1 MKGYS
6 HINSIE
12 LPQENLEK
20 AYKLLR
26 YAGTKGVEGI
36 CLFAGQM
43 EETSFIIKETI
54 IPRQKGYILEQGL
67 MYAVE
72 SDELHNLNVWLYEN
86 KMQLIAQIH
95 SHPGKAY
102 HSEADDRY
110 PIVDTYGGIS
120 IVVPDFASG
129 EVSLFDTAIYRLSL
143 NKTWDKLT
151 SQEVKSLFIIH

>member
-12 LPQENLEK
+12 LPLENLEK
-20 AYKLLR
+20 AYKFLR

-36 CLFAGQM
+36 CLFGGQM
-43 EETSFIIKETI
+43 NEKTFIIKETI
-54 IPRQKGYILEQGL
+54 IPRQKSYILERGL

-72 SDELHNLNVWLYEN
+72 RGELHNLNVWLYEN

-95 SHPGKAY
+95 SHPRDAY
-102 HSEADDRY
+102 HSLADDRY
-110 PIVDTYGGIS
+110 PIVDSYGGIS

-129 EVSLFDTAIYRLSL
+129 EVSLFDTAIYRLSIK
-143 NKTWDKLT
+143 KTWDKLKD
-151 SQEVKSLFIIH
+151 QEVKSLFIIK

>member
-1 MKGYS
+1 MKGYT
-6 HINSIE
+6 HINSIT
-12 LPQENLEK
+12 LSQEILVK
-20 AYKLLR
+20 AYEFLR

-43 EETSFIIKETI
+43 NETTFIIKETI

-86 KMQLIAQIH
+86 EMQLIAQIH
-95 SHPGKAY
+95 SHPREAY
-102 HSEADDRY
+102 HSLADDRY
-110 PIVDTYGGIS
+110 PIVDSYGGIS

-129 EVSLFDTAIYRLSL
+129 QVSLFDTAIYRLSL
-143 NKTWDKLT
+143 SKTWDKLT
-151 SQEVKSLFIIH
+151 SQEVKSLFIVK